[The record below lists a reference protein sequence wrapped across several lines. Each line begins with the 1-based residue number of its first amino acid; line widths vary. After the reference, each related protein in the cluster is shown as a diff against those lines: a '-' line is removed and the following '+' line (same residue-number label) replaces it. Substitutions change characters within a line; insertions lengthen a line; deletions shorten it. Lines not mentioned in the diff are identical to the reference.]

1 MKNNEIKK
9 GRKRTLP
16 RNCAS
21 HYITDIYVGYSW
33 TISSFLEYTS
43 TLHGKQWPT
52 QTDRVV
58 NNSPSV
64 MTKGAKLMGVSD
76 LGILLLSLPGSQCSS
91 MRLNT
96 SSNTKRDK
104 KDTVEGL
111 SDSFGGIK
119 IDLATFGRKTLAWVA
134 L

>member
-1 MKNNEIKK
+1 M
-9 GRKRTLP
+9 
-16 RNCAS
+16 
-21 HYITDIYVGYSW
+21 
-33 TISSFLEYTS
+33 
-43 TLHGKQWPT
+43 
-52 QTDRVV
+52 
-58 NNSPSV
+58 
-64 MTKGAKLMGVSD
+64 VSD
-76 LGILLLSLPGSQCSS
+76 LGILLFSLPGFQCSS